1 MKHQSR
7 TTDQKGRVILPKGF
21 ANATVI
27 VEQLSPTELRIRKAV
42 VVPQDEMR
50 FAEEAPT
57 RLSNRDRDMFLA
69 ALEKPSKPK
78 AARTRPAKR
87 RKKSHG

>member
-1 MKHQSR
+1 MKQLSR

-27 VEQLSPTELRIRKAV
+27 VEQLSPTEVRIRKAI

-50 FAEEAPT
+50 FAEETPM
-57 RLSNRDRDMFLA
+57 RLSNRDRDAFLSA
-69 ALEKPSKPK
+69 IEKPSKTK
-78 AARTRPAKR
+78 AAKPRPAKR